1 MRRLILGIYD
11 WLSSH
16 KGVAALLLLSVMALC
31 ALSALRMDYQ
41 EDISAF
47 LPRDPE
53 AEKYSAVY
61 EKLGGQEKIAVFFR
75 TEEEDIDAVLD
86 AMNGFCDIWAEA
98 DTSGIVPDLCPQAD
112 GGQVGDVFGFIS
124 SNWPYFLAPEDFAR
138 MDSLLVQPD
147 YVRER
152 LTGVRNSMYSLGSG
166 MSAAYMRTDPLGLFT
181 PVLGRLSALNP
192 SGGNRLEDG
201 CLFTD
206 DGRTGI
212 IFFDSPF
219 GGSETGRNSELSSL
233 ISKVSEQTEA
243 EHEGVAVF
251 ATGGPIVAVGN
262 ATRIKKDSILAVA
275 IALILIC
282 LVLFLSFRRF
292 ADVFWIAVTIIAGS
306 LFSIGI
312 IALFKSSVSIIVLG
326 IGSMIIGIAVNYPL
340 HYVDHLKYQSAKRKA
355 LRDQVNPLLIGNITT
370 VGAFLSLLLLKAE
383 ALHDFGFIGAMML
396 VGTIL
401 FVLIFLP
408 VFVPEA
414 GKPRNTIKLDWDR
427 HLNPSRRARTL
438 TFAAFLVVTAF
449 LTVLSRRISFDSD
462 MHHINY
468 MTAEQSE
475 GFEILSSLAADE
487 DGKSTMYLVSE
498 APSVEDALSRADSA
512 RALAVSKGL
521 EVRSIAPFCPSTF
534 RQQEILGLWKE
545 FVSEHPTLASDLRK
559 EASLQGFTDDA
570 FSVFTSLL
578 ENDMDIKDPS
588 YFEPLTSTVGAAM
601 YLDSTIVDY
610 IKVDSDRAA
619 DVKSSLRSLL
629 PEGSFCFDYSD
640 VGSTLVSALS
650 DDFDNIGLICSL
662 IVFFFLWFSFRSIEL
677 SAMSFLP
684 LAVSWVWILGMMQL
698 LGLQFNIVNIILAT
712 FIFGQGDDYTI
723 FITEGLMYE
732 RATGKKILQSYKNCV
747 MLSALI
753 MFIGIGALIVAKH
766 PAMKSLAY
774 VTIIGMFT
782 VVVMAYYLPPLV
794 FRWLTRKKG
803 DERLVPVTLVQLLRT
818 VLMLVIF
825 LLAMLVFTPV
835 AMLYFLVLPDS
846 DWRRDSF
853 HKAIQAIS
861 RLTMKFIPGAPFTT
875 SCGSEDFSK
884 PCVIVCNHQS
894 HLDILALLQLTPKIV
909 VLTTDWVW
917 NNPFY
922 GYLVRKAEFY
932 PVSDGI
938 EKNYERLKA
947 LVAKGYSIA
956 VFPEGTRS
964 EDCHIQR
971 FHRGA
976 FLLARTLGMDM
987 VPAWIHGFGYALPK
1001 KDMLL
1006 RKAGMYLEVGDRI
1019 PASEIPEDVKTY
1031 TREFRHRYMARY
1043 DEIRS
1048 KRETPSYNAPF
1059 VKYQYLYKGEDAAAE
1074 CRTVLCRKVFDEI
1087 AAIGPEVR
1095 TVNVTGSGNGVY
1107 ALLLALSRRDIE
1119 VYAYESDEERHLTA
1133 TRCLAVPDNL
1143 HHILMTSK
1151 TVLQEADKTIE
1162 L

>member
-1 MRRLILGIYD
+1 MRDLILKTYD
-11 WLSSH
+11 WLSGH
-16 KGVAALLLLSVMALC
+16 KAAAAVLLLALMALC

-86 AMNGFCDIWAEA
+86 AMGDFCDIWAEE
-98 DTSGIVPDLCPQAD
+98 DTSGLVPDICPQAD
-112 GGQVGDVFGFIS
+112 GGQVGDVLGFLS
-124 SNWPYFLAPEDFAR
+124 ANWPYFLAPEDFER
-138 MDSLLVQPD
+138 MDSLLALPG
-147 YVRER
+147 YVPER
-152 LTGVRNSMYSLGSG
+152 IEGVRNSLYSLGSG
-166 MSAAYMRTDPLGLFT
+166 MSAAYTRTDPLGLFT
-181 PVLGRLSALNP
+181 PVLGRLSGLNP
-192 SGGNRLEDG
+192 SGNNRLEDG
-201 CLFTD
+201 CLFTE

-212 IFFDSPF
+212 LFFNSPF
-219 GGSETGRNSELSSL
+219 GGSETGRNSELTAL
-233 ISKVSEQTEA
+233 IGKVSEMTEA
-243 EHEGVAVF
+243 EHDGVDVF
-251 ATGGPIVAVGN
+251 ATGGPVVAVGN

-275 IALILIC
+275 LALVLIL

-306 LFSIGI
+306 LFSVGI
-312 IALFKSSVSIIVLG
+312 IALFKSTVSIIVLG

-340 HYVDHLKYQSAKRKA
+340 HYVDHLKYQPDKRKA

-370 VGAFLSLLLLKAE
+370 VGAFLSLILLKAE

-414 GKPRNTIKLDWDR
+414 RKERNAIKLDWDR
-427 HLNPSRRARTL
+427 HLNPSKRTRTL
-438 TFAAFLVVTAF
+438 TLAAFLAATAF

-475 GFEILSSLAADE
+475 GFDILSSLAADD
-487 DGKSTMYLVSE
+487 DGTATIYLVSE
-498 APSVEDALSRADSA
+498 AATAEQ
-512 RALAVSKGL
+512 ALATQDKALALTGGL
-521 EVRSIAPFCPSTF
+521 DVRSIAPFCPSKE
-534 RQQEILGLWKE
+534 RQEEILGLWNE
-545 FVSEHPTLASDLRK
+545 FRTRHPDLAGDIK
-559 EASLQGFTDDA
+559 AEASRQGFTDDA
-570 FSVFTSLL
+570 FSAFTDLL
-578 ENDMDIKDPS
+578 GRDFDIKAPS
-588 YFEPLTSTVGAAM
+588 YFAPLTSTVGAAM
-601 YLDSTIVDY
+601 YFDSTVVDY
-610 IKVDSDRAA
+610 VKVSPDNVAETKAR
-619 DVKSSLRSLL
+619 LRETL
-629 PEGSFCFDYSD
+629 PEGSYCFDYSD
-640 VGSTLVSALS
+640 VGGRLVSALS

-684 LAVSWVWILGMMQL
+684 LAVSWVWILGIMQL

-732 RATGKKILQSYKNCV
+732 RATGRKILQSYKNCV

-753 MFIGIGALIVAKH
+753 MFIGIGALIVARH
-766 PAMKSLAY
+766 PAMRSLAY

-803 DERLVPVTLVQLLRT
+803 SERLVPVTLVQLLRT
-818 VLMLVIF
+818 VLMLTIF
-825 LLAMLVFTPV
+825 ILAMLVLTPV
-835 AMLYFLVLPDS
+835 AMLYFLVIPDS
-846 DWRRDSF
+846 DSRRDTF
-853 HKAIQAIS
+853 HKAIQKVT
-861 RLTMKFIPGAPFTT
+861 RLTMRLIPGAPFT
-875 SCGSEDFSK
+875 SNCGAEDFSK
-884 PCVIVCNHQS
+884 PSVIVCNHQS
-894 HLDILALLQLTPKIV
+894 HLDILALLQLTPKMV

-938 EKNYERLKA
+938 EKNYERLKVLA
-947 LVAKGYSIA
+947 AKGYSIA

-964 EDCHIQR
+964 EDCHVQR

-976 FLLARTLGMDM
+976 FLLAKTLGMDI

-1006 RKAGMYLEVGDRI
+1006 RKAGMYLEIGERI
-1019 PASEIPEDVKTY
+1019 PSSDIPEDVKTY
-1031 TREFRHRYMARY
+1031 TREFRHAYMARY
-1043 DEIRS
+1043 DAIRS
-1048 KRETPSYNAPF
+1048 AKETPFYNAPF

-1074 CRTVLCRKVFDEI
+1074 CRRVLCRATYDEI
-1087 AAIGPEVR
+1087 GAIGADVR

-1119 VYAYESDEERHLTA
+1119 VHAYESDEERHLTA
-1133 TRCLAVPDNL
+1133 MRCLAVPANL
-1143 HHILMTSK
+1143 HHHLGA
-1151 TVLQEADKTIE
+1151 EPEAPADKTIE